1 MAPSA
6 DTGTVNRVLR
16 ILSAFA
22 TRERWPLNELA
33 RHLELPRASAHRLL
47 SLCKPLGYVEQD
59 ENSLYVAGIELY
71 RVAGTLAMAMPIN
84 RLATPVL
91 ESVRDETDETAAL
104 VLMGRPQLQ
113 LFFSQ
118 LASPAHPLRYAVELN
133 RLQPLPWGSAG
144 QSLLAFLKPEEID
157 LVLAREERSPLDGRT
172 LNARAVRASLAEIR
186 ECGYAKTYSE
196 RAPDMHGLS
205 VPFFDGLGE
214 VRGNITMTIPQFR
227 FDESKVEKHVALL
240 RKAVAE
246 LTRRLGWQREA

>member
-6 DTGTVNRVLR
+6 DTGTVNRILR

-22 TRERWPLNELA
+22 ARERWPLNELA
-33 RHLELPRASAHRLL
+33 RHLQLPRASTHRLL

-84 RLATPVL
+84 RLAAPVL
-91 ESVRDETDETAAL
+91 ETVRDATGETAAL
-104 VLMGRPQLQ
+104 VLLARPHLQ
-113 LFFSQ
+113 LFFSH

-144 QSLLAFLKPEEID
+144 QSLLAFLKPDEID
-157 LVLAREERSPLDGRT
+157 LVLAREESSPLDGRT
-172 LNARAVRASLAEIR
+172 LDAGAVRASLEEVRAR
-186 ECGYAKTYSE
+186 GYAKTYSE

-205 VPFFDGLGE
+205 VPFFDGVGE

-227 FDESKVEKHVALL
+227 FDESLIEKHVALL
-240 RKAVAE
+240 RQAVAE
-246 LTRRLGWQREA
+246 LTRRLGWQRD